1 MTHSAFR
8 EAVVDLGAIAGNV
21 RHLRTLIDVPHVLV
35 VVKADGYGHGMVA
48 SALAALE
55 GGADWLGVADED
67 EAAVLRLA
75 GIDAPI
81 LTWIHAPDED
91 FVEAVRT
98 NVTPGVV
105 SIAQLQAVAAAGA
118 KVGTVPTVHI
128 KVNTGLSRNGVGP
141 ESWGEVFTAA
151 AELEAAGAL
160 RVQGIFSHLS
170 GTSAE
175 DDLAQGDRFDEA
187 VSAAH
192 AAGLAPEL
200 IHLAA
205 STAALTQPTLRYNMV
220 RLGITAYGLSPV
232 EDKRP
237 EDFGLTPAMTVQARV
252 AAVLNVPHGTGVSYG
267 YLHRTEGDS
276 TLAQIPLGYYEGIPR
291 TSSGGPVVI
300 NGTRYSAS
308 GRVAMDQFVVD
319 LGTDEVSVGD
329 LAVLFGDAR
338 AGHPSVHD
346 WAAAAN
352 TIGYEIVTRIG
363 GRLERRYVGDV

>member
-1 MTHSAFR
+1 MSHNAFR
-8 EAVVDLGAIAGNV
+8 ETVIDLAAIAGNV
-21 RHLRTLIDVPHVLV
+21 RQLRTLIDVPHVLV

-55 GGADWLGVADED
+55 GGADWLGVADLD

-75 GIDAPI
+75 GIKAPI

-91 FVEAVRT
+91 FIEAVRT
-98 NVTPGVV
+98 KVTAGVV
-105 SIAQLQAVAAAGA
+105 SIAQLEAVAAAGA
-118 KVGTVPTVHI
+118 KVGTVPSVHI

-141 ESWGEVFTAA
+141 ESWGELFTVA
-151 AELEAAGAL
+151 AELEGAGAL

-170 GTSAE
+170 GTSAD

-232 EDKRP
+232 EHKRP
-237 EDFGLTPAMTVQARV
+237 EDFGLTPAMTVRARV
-252 AAVLNVPHGTGVSYG
+252 SAVLNVPHGTGVSYG

-300 NGTRYSAS
+300 NGKRYEVS
-308 GRVAMDQFVVD
+308 GRVAMDQLVVD
-319 LGTDEVSVGD
+319 LGADDVAVGD
-329 LAVLFGDAR
+329 TAVLFGDAR
-338 AGHPSVHD
+338 AGYPSAHE

-352 TIGYEIVTRIG
+352 TIAYDIVTRIG